1 MRTHTLIAIIVLLAG
16 CPASST
22 PKEPTITREEQTGFC
37 QPAINNLVGILMRG
51 ETANVPMADKL
62 RSELLGRCIDEK
74 WGKDATD
81 CFGKLQT
88 IDGAEGCAKYLTV
101 PQRDGFQ
108 QAIEN
113 ATR

>member
-1 MRTHTLIAIIVLLAG
+1 MRIHTTLIVILLAG
-16 CPASST
+16 CPASTT
-22 PKEPTITREEQTGFC
+22 PKEPTITKEQQTNDC
-37 QPAINNLVGILMRG
+37 QPPVNNLVGILMRG

-62 RSELLGRCIDEK
+62 RSALLERCIADL
-74 WGKDATD
+74 WGKDAMD

-88 IDGAEGCAKYLTV
+88 IDQAEGCAKYLTV